1 MTDPTPSP
9 DDARD
14 EIGAAFG
21 RTRDPLV
28 AYETQF
34 EAVSHDVFEV
44 FLQSGLEPTNPAA
57 QTRAAYCR
65 LIDEWKQHMRRQGR
79 HPACPNEHHV
89 AEFVDYCLGT
99 RGLKPTTVRTKLH
112 RLIKI
117 YRYWQAD
124 TVFPHEHGFNPFQ
137 YVFSTT
143 DLSQP
148 PSKEPPR
155 LSPQHLGELV
165 QTLTD
170 VRDRLIVVLQ
180 LKLGLRA
187 GEVSN
192 LRLAN
197 LSVTHDEL
205 QSAYPSL
212 GSNPKLADYDY
223 AVYIPSRYEEQ
234 GNKSHRGRLLPLD
247 AEVRRALFQHLL
259 VRPDTGDPWVLQSRT
274 TATQIT
280 PEAINR
286 VWNGAFR
293 PEFDETADYR
303 AVTSHYGRHRFSTYW
318 QVENEIPRE
327 LVQYMRGDRID
338 DDDPSRQTIDS
349 YIHTYYDDIESLY
362 REEMYSLGLP
372 TNCSEL

>member
-1 MTDPTPSP
+1 MGDNDRSP
-9 DDARD
+9 ATRD

-21 RTRDPLV
+21 RTRDPLA
-28 AYETQF
+28 AYEAQF
-34 EAVSHDVFEV
+34 VALDHDAFDV
-44 FLQSGLEPTNPAA
+44 FLQAGLDPTGPAA
-57 QTRAAYCR
+57 KTRAAYCR
-65 LIDEWKQHMRRQGR
+65 LIDEWKHHMERQGR

-89 AEFVDYCLGT
+89 EAFVDHCLQT
-99 RGLKPTTVRTKLH
+99 RGLKPITVRTKLH
-112 RLIKI
+112 RLNKI

-124 TVFPHEHGFNPFQ
+124 GVFPHGPEYNPFE

-148 PSKEPPR
+148 PSKDPPR
-155 LSPQHLGELV
+155 ISPSRLGQIV
-165 QTLTD
+165 RTLTD

-187 GEVSN
+187 GEVST

-197 LSVTHDEL
+197 LGLDHAEL
-205 QSAYPSL
+205 NAAYPAL
-212 GSNPKLADYDY
+212 GSHPKLDGRNQ
-223 AVYIPSRYEEQ
+223 AVYIPSRYEQQ

-247 AEVRRALFQHLL
+247 AEVRRALLQHLL
-259 VRPDTGDPWVLQSRT
+259 VRPDTGEPWVFQSRT

-286 VWNGAFR
+286 VWKRAFR
-293 PEFDETADYR
+293 PEFDESDEYR

-327 LVQYMRGDRID
+327 IVQYMRGDQVEGT
-338 DDDPSRQTIDS
+338 DPNRETIDS
-349 YIHTYYDDIESLY
+349 YLHTYYDDVEPVY
-362 REEMYSLGLP
+362 RSQMYSLGLP
-372 TNCSEL
+372 TDCSSL